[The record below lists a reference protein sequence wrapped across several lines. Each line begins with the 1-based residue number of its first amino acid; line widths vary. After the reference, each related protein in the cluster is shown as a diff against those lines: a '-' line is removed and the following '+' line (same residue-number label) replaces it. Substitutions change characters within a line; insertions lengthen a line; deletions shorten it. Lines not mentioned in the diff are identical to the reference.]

1 MQKHCELIAAIKHFV
16 LEIKGG
22 PLTGTYKLGHTMA
35 KLDKAKGQ
43 TMIYKILQRANYLV
57 IPFLSHMCIIS

>member
-22 PLTGTYKLGHTMA
+22 PLTGTYKFEQFHFHWGTD
-35 KLDKAKGQ
+35 DKEGSEAITG
-43 TMIYKILQRANYLV
+43 L
-57 IPFLSHMCIIS
+57 